1 MKARI
6 SGLPVKHKVLI
17 WLTTSIVG
25 VGAVALWLN
34 FPLLFNAGQSNGYN
48 CSRAH
53 IYLPARL
60 DSKGCKTVT
69 GTVKRVKVEKDGDI
83 HVRFILDKQY
93 AHMLTPQNYKL
104 QEGTLVV
111 EDSCRSKPR
120 ELVEIF
126 ARFAC
131 YGYTSSLPTPTI
143 GKRYEITGNY
153 VIDDWHG
160 SWAEFHGLTEL
171 KPLN

>member
-1 MKARI
+1 MKAWI
-6 SGLPVKHKVLI
+6 SHLRLKHRVLI
-17 WLTTSIVG
+17 WIVLSAIG

-34 FPLLFNAGQSNGYN
+34 FPLLFNAGHSNGYN

-53 IYLPARL
+53 IYLPTRL
-60 DSKGCKTVT
+60 DFKGCKTVT
-69 GTVKRVKVEKDGDI
+69 GTVKRVKLEKDGDI

-93 AHMLTPQNYKL
+93 VHLLTPQNYKQ
-104 QEGTLVV
+104 QEGTLVI
-111 EDSCRSKPR
+111 EDSCRSKPH

-126 ARFAC
+126 ARLAC
-131 YGYTSSLPTPTI
+131 YGYTSSLPAPTI

-160 SWAEFHGLTEL
+160 SWAEIHGLVEL
-171 KPLN
+171 KRLN